1 MNSKDKKKKKQY
13 KILFMVTL
21 AGLFGLLVIVYF
33 LDTRLKTYEKDGSI
47 SISKYEASESENE
60 QFKELI
66 SIDDLWLMDKQ
77 PNMALERLK
86 ELDFSDSNLN
96 DRVEER
102 IKQIESEL
110 GSKTET
116 ELTKDKL
123 RAELDKSIQVQDSLY
138 NQMDSLQQRLK
149 TISNRSESKTDSLT
163 DRLEKVTRQLNRKET
178 LKVIS
183 FKSDKDVLVHY
194 IGETQDD
201 AANGS
206 GIGVWANGSIYRGEW
221 TNNKPDGRG
230 EYKWSDGARYVGD
243 FDMGERSGEGTFY
256 YKTGERY
263 EGEFENGLRSGDG
276 TLYDIDG
283 NESYTGKWK
292 NDKPLK

>member
-60 QFKELI
+60 QLKELI
-66 SIDDLWLMDKQ
+66 SIDDLYLIDKQ

-86 ELDFSDSNLN
+86 GLDFSDSSLN

-292 NDKPLK
+292 NDKPLQ